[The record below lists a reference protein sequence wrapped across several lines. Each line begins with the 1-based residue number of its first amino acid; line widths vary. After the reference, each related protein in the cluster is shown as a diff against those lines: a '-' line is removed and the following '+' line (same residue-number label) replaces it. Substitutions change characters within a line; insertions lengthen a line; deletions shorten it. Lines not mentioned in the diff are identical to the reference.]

1 MVRVD
6 VAMLPGAR
14 GASRCTG
21 AGGAVA
27 SPRTPALLPAL
38 LARSSRARRM
48 CPGARRQPTE
58 AIASTA
64 AAARAA
70 VNCQVPGEPLAA
82 PAHASPPRAT
92 APAHPRQPCGRP
104 ADRPP
109 CSASRFRLPMGL
121 AALLDT
127 VCCSRRSAAPPR
139 RRQVAA
145 RCARDAAAASGTGP
159 SGPVAGCRCCELQ
172 PAARASRRRAAC
184 QGAPEAGPLG
194 RRGVAPR
201 PRRQSPTAGRPP
213 RVQGRSTCTGRGR
226 VGAVG
231 A

>member
-1 MVRVD
+1 
-6 VAMLPGAR
+6 MLPGAR

-21 AGGAVA
+21 AGGAA
-27 SPRTPALLPAL
+27 APPRTPALLLAL
-38 LARSSRARRM
+38 LARSSRAWRR
-48 CPGARRQPTE
+48 CPGARRQPRE
-58 AIASTA
+58 AIASTD
-64 AAARAA
+64 AAARAT
-70 VNCQVPGEPLAA
+70 VNCQVPGEPRPA
-82 PAHASPPRAT
+82 PVHAPPPRAT

-109 CSASRFRLPMGL
+109 CSASCFRLPMGS

-172 PAARASRRRAAC
+172 PAWRASRRRAAY